1 MPITLNHTI
10 VSAQDKQLSADF
22 YCRIFGFE
30 DLGPFASFIVVR
42 VNNSLTLDFAEPVKT
57 QKSRIVSQH
66 YAFKVSE
73 AEFDQIMGRIKQE
86 NLVYGSGPDQ
96 LDNQRINQLY
106 GGRGAYF
113 RDPDG
118 HILEIM
124 TTDYEIG

>member
-1 MPITLNHTI
+1 MAITLNHTI

-42 VNNSLTLDFAEPVKT
+42 VNDSLTLDFAEPANNR
-57 QKSRIVSQH
+57 KSKIVAQH
-66 YAFKVSE
+66 YAFKVCES
-73 AEFDQIMGRIKQE
+73 EFDQIMGRIEQD

-96 LDNQRINQLY
+96 LDNQHINHLY

-118 HILEIM
+118 HVLEIM

>member
-1 MPITLNHTI
+1 MAITLNHTI
-10 VSAQDKQLSADF
+10 VSTQDKQLSADF

-30 DLGPFASFIVVR
+30 NLGPFASFIVVR
-42 VNNSLTLDFAEPVKT
+42 VNDSLTLDFADFVNTKHS
-57 QKSRIVSQH
+57 KIISQH

-73 AEFDQIMGRIKQE
+73 SEFDQIMGRIEQE

-96 LDNQRINQLY
+96 LDDQRINHHY

-113 RDPDG
+113 RDPAG

-124 TTDYEIG
+124 TTDYEI

>member
-1 MPITLNHTI
+1 MAITLNHTI
-10 VSAQDKQLSADF
+10 VSAQDKQLSANF

-42 VNNSLTLDFAEPVKT
+42 VNDSLTLDFAIPTNSKHGKV
-57 QKSRIVSQH
+57 VSQH

-73 AEFDQIMGRIKQE
+73 PEFDQIMGRIEQE
-86 NLVYGSGPDQ
+86 KLVYGSGPDQ
-96 LDNQRINQLY
+96 LDNQRINHLH

-124 TTDYEIG
+124 TTDYDI